1 MSHRTQKIGAVI
13 QQELSMILQREMSH
27 KCGLVN
33 INRVDVSPDLA
44 NAKVMYGHFG
54 TPEEKVEFEAFIE
67 RALRSLQHMLTQ
79 SLRSMRRVP
88 RLTFVHDTSTEYSF
102 KISQMLDELKSEKK
116 GE

>member
-13 QQELSMILQREMSH
+13 QRELSMILQREMSH
-27 KCGLVN
+27 KCGIVN

-44 NAKVMYGHFG
+44 NAKVLYGHLG
-54 TPEEKVEFEAFIE
+54 TPEEKAEFEAYLGG
-67 RALRSLQHMLTQ
+67 ALRSLQHLLNQ
-79 SLRSMRRVP
+79 ALRSMRRVP

-102 KISQMLDELKSEKK
+102 KISRMIDELKKEKK